1 MARWTIRV
9 TPHVRGWLR
18 GIAKSDFDTYA
29 AINAA
34 IDELADQGP
43 GLGRPLVDTLRGSTI
58 HNLKELRPRSGS
70 RRSIRILFVFDP
82 WSRAVLLVGG
92 DKAGNWRGWYRSAIR
107 EAEQAYEL
115 WLLQQELAME
125 GGRPGG
131 ESDEPAR

>member
-1 MARWTIRV
+1 MQRV
-9 TPHVRGWLR
+9 
-18 GIAKSDFDTYA
+18 
-29 AINAA
+29 
-34 IDELADQGP
+34 DELAEQGP

-70 RRSIRILFVFDP
+70 RLSIRILFVFDP

-115 WLLQQELAME
+115 WLQQQKAVVE
-125 GGRPGG
+125 GGQAGG
-131 ESDEPAR
+131 EPEQPAR